1 MGYNDAFD
9 RARPFTQPAGDNPD
23 PLTIRRIEL
32 AENWQEQE
40 REMERRRLA
49 SLRKPE
55 AGAPDSV
62 PLTVA
67 GISLALAI
75 VALVITL
82 FVVGLL

>member
-49 SLRKPE
+49 SLHKPP
-55 AGAPDSV
+55 AP
-62 PLTVA
+62 PAPPTITMA
-67 GISLALAI
+67 GISLALSVA
-75 VALVITL
+75 ALVITL
-82 FVVGLL
+82 FVVGVL

>member
-1 MGYNDAFD
+1 MSYDGELV
-9 RARPFTQPAGDNPD
+9 RPYAAGAPDSANPD

-32 AENWQEQE
+32 AEGWQEQE

-49 SLRKPE
+49 SLHKPP
-55 AGAPDSV
+55 AP
-62 PLTVA
+62 PAPPTITMA

-82 FVVGLL
+82 FVIGVL